1 MQSSTFIQRSIK
13 NTMNCKATL
22 NCFYGSQEQSGPG
35 KGARL
40 SELIGENKRWSGLA
54 SAPKIDAA
62 EYTVCL
68 ACPLAMFWYQPART
82 KKMSQ
87 NCNHTLFA
95 INVSNETSIVL
106 D

>member
-68 ACPLAMFWYQPART
+68 ACPLAMF
-82 KKMSQ
+82 
-87 NCNHTLFA
+87 
-95 INVSNETSIVL
+95 
-106 D
+106 